1 MNDLDRDSP
10 VRQGGAAA
18 YESDMPSLQSQ
29 TVDTL
34 KAYLLKHIPRFDLP
48 DAATWEEEAGKLRQA
63 VLEEVIFKGVP
74 DTWRN
79 GSPDVEWSDVIETG
93 KGYRIRKLTYR
104 ALPGQ
109 PGQPRQPDQPD
120 QPGLVIPA
128 LLYEPEDPSVS
139 APGVL
144 NLNGHVGPPGKAVDY
159 KQIRCVNLARRGM
172 FALNPE
178 WLNFGELQGPG
189 YQHNNASYL
198 DLCGVAGIA
207 VFYLA
212 MCRGL
217 EVLLALERVDPERI
231 AVTGLSGGGWQ
242 TIILA
247 ALDTRVRLAAPNAG
261 FIGLDYRVNHRA
273 DRGDIEQNASDLAAT
288 ADYPMLTAM
297 LAPRPALLMYNELDD
312 CCFQTARARPSV
324 YEPVRP
330 LYASLGRPDAFAFH
344 NNLDPGTHN
353 YELEH
358 RERFYGFLNRH
369 FLNGRPG
376 ALIRDEEIPSEDEVR
391 TEEELWVGTPADNA
405 DFVSLARSLA
415 SGLKRPEPPEDPA
428 AFSRW
433 QAAGR
438 ERLKSL
444 LRYRPLPVEQVTGQ
458 ASPTGDGPRTEC
470 ATYHLRVGWKLPAVT
485 TVPTGQV
492 TGNKRLI
499 LADEG
504 RQGTEALAEDALR
517 DKVAATEVEVVM
529 QGACGLGKAPHQWT
543 MMMASGGGRMLGLQ
557 VAQLAAV
564 MHHEGPARLSVAAR
578 GPVSS
583 VIALMATSLC
593 GRQVDEIIL
602 HRSLASLHRLIDEP
616 GRYESLSP
624 LFCFGLLAAFDME
637 DLIALVRPARVELKS
652 AADL

>member
-34 KAYLLKHIPRFDLP
+34 KAYLLNHIPRFDLP

-109 PGQPRQPDQPD
+109 PGQPGQPR

-189 YQHNNASYL
+189 YQHNNAGYL

-330 LYASLGRPDAFAFH
+330 LYASLGSPDAFAFH

-543 MMMASGGGRMLGLQ
+543 MMMASGGDRMLGLQ

-602 HRSLASLHRLIDEP
+602 YRSLASLHRLIDEP
-616 GRYESLSP
+616 GRYESLSS

-637 DLIALVRPARVELKS
+637 DLIALVRPARVELRS

>member
-1 MNDLDRDSP
+1 MNDLDR
-10 VRQGGAAA
+10 
-18 YESDMPSLQSQ
+18 PSHA
-29 TVDTL
+29 VDTL
-34 KAYLLKHIPRFDLP
+34 KAYLLSRISRFDLP
-48 DAATWEEEAGKLRQA
+48 DAATWEEEAGKLRQT

-74 DTWRN
+74 NAWKN
-79 GSPDVEWSDVIETG
+79 SAPDVGWSDVIETG

-109 PGQPRQPDQPD
+109 PGQPG

-128 LLYEPEDPSVS
+128 LLYEPDDPAVS

-159 KQIRCVNLARRGM
+159 KQIRCVNLARRGV

-178 WLNFGELQGPG
+178 WLSLGELQGPG

-207 VFYLA
+207 VFYLV
-212 MCRGL
+212 MCRAL
-217 EVLLALERVDPERI
+217 DVLLDLEQVDPERI

-242 TIILA
+242 TIVLA

-261 FIGLDYRVNHRA
+261 YIGLDSRVNHRA

-297 LAPRPALLMYNELDD
+297 LAPRPALLMYNEFDD
-312 CCFQTARARPSV
+312 CCFQTVRARPSV

-330 LYASLGRPDAFAFH
+330 LYASLGRTEAFAFH

-353 YELEH
+353 YEREH

-369 FLNGRPG
+369 FLDGRSVAPPH
-376 ALIRDEEIPSEDEVR
+376 DEEIPSEDEVR
-391 TEEELWVGTPADNA
+391 TEEALWVGTPADNG

-415 SGLKRPEPPEDPA
+415 RGLKHRNPPEDPA

-433 QAAGR
+433 QAVGR

-444 LRYRPLPVEQVTGQ
+444 LRYRLLPVEHVIGQ
-458 ASPTGDGPRTEC
+458 ASHSGDARRLESAC
-470 ATYHLRVGWKLPAVT
+470 YHLRDGWELPAVT
-485 TVPTGQV
+485 TVPTGHS
-492 TGNKRLI
+492 TGKKRLI

-504 RQGTEALAEDALR
+504 RQGTEALAEEALR
-517 DKVAATEVEVVM
+517 EQVTATEVEVVM

-543 MMMASGGGRMLGLQ
+543 MMLASSGGRMLGLQ

-564 MHHEGPARLSVAAR
+564 MHHMGPAPPGSPTGLGVAAQ

-583 VIALMATSLC
+583 VIALMAASLC
-593 GRQVDEIIL
+593 GRPVDEIIL
-602 HRSLASLHRLIDEP
+602 HRGLASLHRLIDEP

-624 LFCFGLLAAFDME
+624 LFCFGLLAEFDIE
-637 DLIALVRPARVELKS
+637 DLIALVRPARVELRS
-652 AADL
+652 AAEL

>member
-1 MNDLDRDSP
+1 MNDLDRDNP

-18 YESDMPSLQSQ
+18 YESDVPSLQSQ

-74 DTWRN
+74 DAWRN

-109 PGQPRQPDQPD
+109 PGQPD

-159 KQIRCVNLARRGM
+159 KQIRCVNLARRGV

-189 YQHNNASYL
+189 FQHNNASYL

-297 LAPRPALLMYNELDD
+297 LAPRPALLMYNEYDD

-330 LYASLGRPDAFAFH
+330 LYASFGRSDAFEFH

-353 YELEH
+353 YEREH

-376 ALIRDEEIPSEDEVR
+376 APSGEEEIPSEDEVR

-415 SGLKRPEPPEDPA
+415 RGLKRPEPPENPA

-433 QAAGR
+433 QAEGR

-444 LRYRPLPVEQVTGQ
+444 LRYRPLPVERVTGQ
-458 ASPTGDGPRTEC
+458 ASRMVDGHLLDGAC
-470 ATYHLRVGWKLPAVT
+470 YHLRGGWELPGVT
-485 TVPTGQV
+485 TVPTHPESG
-492 TGNKRLI
+492 GKRLI

-504 RQGTEALAEDALR
+504 RQGAEGLVEEALR
-517 DKVAATEVEVVM
+517 DNVTATVVELVM

-564 MHHEGPARLSVAAR
+564 MHHEGTDRLSVVAR

-583 VIALMATSLC
+583 VIALMAASLC
-593 GRQVDEIIL
+593 GRPVDEIIL
-602 HRSLASLHRLIDEP
+602 HRGLTSLHRLIVEP

-624 LFCFGLLAAFDME
+624 LFCFGLLAAFDIE
-637 DLIALVRPARVELKS
+637 DLIALARPARVELTS
-652 AADL
+652 TAEL

>member
-1 MNDLDRDSP
+1 MNDLDR
-10 VRQGGAAA
+10 
-18 YESDMPSLQSQ
+18 ESH

-34 KAYLLKHIPRFDLP
+34 KAYLLDRIPRFVLP
-48 DAATWEEEAGKLRQA
+48 DAATWEEEAGKLRQS
-63 VLEEVIFKGVP
+63 VLEEVIYKGVP
-74 DTWRN
+74 DAWRN
-79 GSPDVEWSDVIETG
+79 GAPDVEWSDVIETG

-109 PGQPRQPDQPD
+109 SGQPSQPGQSG

-128 LLYEPEDPSVS
+128 LLYEPDELAAP

-159 KQIRCVNLARRGM
+159 KQIRCVNLARRGV

-178 WLNFGELQGPG
+178 WLSFGELQGPG
-189 YQHNNASYL
+189 YQHNNAAYL

-212 MCRGL
+212 MCRAL
-217 EVLLALERVDPERI
+217 EVLLDLEQVDPERI

-242 TIILA
+242 TVILS

-261 FIGLDYRVNHRA
+261 YIGLDSRVNHRA

-288 ADYPMLTAM
+288 ADYPMLTAL
-297 LAPRPALLMYNELDD
+297 LAPRPALLMYNEFDD

-353 YELEH
+353 YEREH
-358 RERFYGFLNRH
+358 RERFYGFLNRQ
-369 FLNGRPG
+369 FLDGRPG
-376 ALIRDEEIPSEDEVR
+376 APSRDEEIPSEDEVR
-391 TEEELWVGTPADNA
+391 AEEALWVGTPADNA

-415 SGLKRPEPPEDPA
+415 RGLKRRKPPEDPA

-433 QAAGR
+433 QGAGR
-438 ERLKSL
+438 KRLKSL
-444 LRYRPLPVEQVTGQ
+444 LRYRPLPVERVTGQ
-458 ASPTGDGPRTEC
+458 ASRTGDGRRLEC
-470 ATYHLRVGWKLPAVT
+470 ARYQLRDGWELPAVT
-485 TVPTGQV
+485 TVPTDQS
-492 TGNKRLI
+492 TEKKRLI
-499 LADEG
+499 VSDEG
-504 RQGTEALAEDALR
+504 RQGTEALAEEALR
-517 DKVAATEVEVVM
+517 EQVMATVVEVVM

-543 MMMASGGGRMLGLQ
+543 MMLASSGGRMLGLQ

-564 MHHEGPARLSVAAR
+564 MHHEGQTSLSVAAR

-593 GRQVDEIIL
+593 GRPVDEIVL
-602 HRSLASLHRLIDEP
+602 HGGLASLHRLIDEP
-616 GRYESLSP
+616 GRYESLSS
-624 LFCFGLLAAFDME
+624 LFCFGLLAEFDIE
-637 DLIALVRPARVELKS
+637 DLIALVRPVRVELRS
-652 AADL
+652 AAEL